1 MAKLLGN
8 NIKYEVKGDKL
19 VIEVDLTKDYGESKS
34 GKSIQIA
41 SSQGNKEVADNVFVG
56 LNVYKKAE

>member
-1 MAKLLGN
+1 MAKSLGN

>member
-19 VIEVDLTKDYGESKS
+19 VMEVDLTKDYGESKS

>member
-1 MAKLLGN
+1 MAKALGN